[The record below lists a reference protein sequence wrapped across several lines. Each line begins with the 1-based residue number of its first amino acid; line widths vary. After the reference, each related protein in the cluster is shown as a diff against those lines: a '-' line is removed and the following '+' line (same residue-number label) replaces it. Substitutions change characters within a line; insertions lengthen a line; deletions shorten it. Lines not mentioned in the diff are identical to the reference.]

1 MNNGLDPNIIEAQ
14 FERLKT
20 DEYQSELIEQAENA
34 LFADQESGEK
44 AMRTINDFVSDYLE
58 NGRHQPID
66 EWLIGRFN
74 FYPDIWENEQEKID
88 TANVII
94 STIDSLVKNQ
104 IDVEKALNKG
114 KTLANVLNTKLTDIA
129 NQNGFD
135 PTDTLKAIDE
145 GLENAN
151 LASTEMYLG
160 QAIPLTPKSEST
172 TPLDIARNI
181 TTKAKINANL
191 HLMAYGVRTIGER
204 LYNAVK
210 GKENRS
216 QSEELL
222 HILRS
227 SIETAENKGVQ
238 VAMSGGVVVSAKKGW
253 IKAGFDTLN
262 KIENVIE
269 ITRQKLDRVTDLV
282 LSVGEGWND
291 TRILDKVEQGILKTV
306 DVAAEKAKF
315 VVSKVI
321 TKVEKTCE
329 NWLKTKGRMIGTKIG
344 AVIGSVTKVGPIA
357 TVISATIGG
366 YVGEK
371 VGKFVAD
378 KVVKPVAKTVK
389 KITYG
394 AIDVV
399 KDTAKTVVSTVSEGV
414 KRVGKFVSSGV
425 SKVKDFFSSLL

>member
-1 MNNGLDPNIIEAQ
+1 MNSTIIDAQ
-14 FERLKT
+14 FEHIKT
-20 DEYQSELIEQAENA
+20 EEYQQTLADQVQNH

-44 AMRTINDFVSDYLE
+44 AMQTINDFVSDYLE

-74 FYPDIWENEQEKID
+74 LYSDIWENEQEKID

-94 STIDSLVKNQ
+94 STVDSLVKNQ
-104 IDVEKALNKG
+104 LDVEKALNKG

-135 PTDTLKAIDE
+135 PVEALKAIDE

-151 LASTEMYLG
+151 LAGTEMYLG
-160 QAIPLTPKSEST
+160 QAISLTPKSESVM
-172 TPLDIARNI
+172 PLDFARNI

-204 LYNAVK
+204 LYNAIK

-262 KIENVIE
+262 KIEDAIE
-269 ITRQKLDRVTDLV
+269 RIRQKWDRITDLV

-291 TRILDKVEQGILKTV
+291 TRILDKVEQGLLKTV

-315 VVSKVI
+315 ATSKFI

-329 NWLKTKGRMIGTKIG
+329 NWLKTKGGVMG
-344 AVIGSVTKVGPIA
+344 ARIGSFVGSMFSPA
-357 TVISATIGG
+357 GTALGATIGG
-366 YVGEK
+366 YLGEK
-371 VGKFVAD
+371 GGEWVAD
-378 KVVKPVAKTVK
+378 KVVKPLANTARKVADK
-389 KITYG
+389 
-394 AIDVV
+394 AIDFAE
-399 KDTAKTVVSTVSEGV
+399 DTAKTVVSKISEGV
-414 KRVGKFVSSGV
+414 KSVGEFVSSGV
-425 SKVKDFFSSLL
+425 SKVVDFFTPSWW